1 MASITG
7 MTAGSLYAAA
17 SGKRMGGLASGLNTD
32 ELVES
37 MTAGT
42 RAKIA
47 KAEQNKTKAKW
58 KMDAYRSISSK
69 LIAFQNKF
77 TSYSSA
83 SNLRGSSI
91 FSRSIITASG
101 EYSKYV
107 KASGSGNNAGSV
119 TIAGVAQ
126 LARPTSYVSKEP
138 VSTNTMESGAIKDT
152 TDVSKLAGQSI
163 SFRYNN
169 KNFSITLDSSKD
181 YQKMED
187 VVNEINLKLSK
198 TDYNNEGKLDSQI
211 KASYEGGKLKL
222 DYASDKVRETGNTL
236 EVRAVSENFSSVLG
250 ISKGDKLTKTNALTG
265 KAVTSDD
272 IAKAHETKNMTEV
285 LAGKKFTFSYNGKTA
300 SITLGKA
307 EELAALDAKGNPD
320 LSKLDIEKVR
330 DALQKGL
337 EDAFGS
343 GRIKVSQKDI
353 EVDGKQLPTLSFETV
368 TPSGDPDNTS
378 VLALTSGDTT
388 AMKALGMKNGA
399 SNRLNLTSAIGES
412 GLKFFEKDGN
422 GNQKTISD
430 YAVRIKDN
438 ITGQEYVIDKTVD
451 GVAFSADTTVEEII
465 RAINNSDAKV
475 QVSYLSTTNKFSL
488 TSTQDGASGNFS
500 IVGGGK
506 EDEYNL
512 GEALFGKNAIN
523 GVGNE
528 NNKGYTETPGQDAII
543 YVDFDGEGGEEPVQI
558 SRGSNTFD
566 INGMTVTV
574 SGTFNT
580 KPVYKEGETDT
591 DGNPVPE
598 PGKFVLEKGYEAV
611 TFEAKPDTDKLTD
624 AVKEMV
630 ELYNEIIELSN
641 KMVSE
646 KPNRGYAPLTAEQK
660 AEMSEDDIK
669 NWNEK
674 AQEGMLFNDIDLR
687 NFTQEIRFLFGSDSE
702 SIAAWEK
709 LGIKASSSY
718 TDHGKLTFDE
728 SAFRAAVE
736 SDLDGVKDMFTALE
750 VSHVDENGKKVVTQ
764 KGGVMT
770 NIKTIFDKY
779 AGTEGATKGLFVQQ
793 AGAKE
798 SPLSM
803 LDNVLQ
809 KQMDSYD
816 DLIDSLNDKLED
828 EIEKYY
834 NKFSKLETYI
844 SNMNSQS
851 SWLSQQF
858 GGTNG

>member
-101 EYSKYV
+101 EFSKYV
-107 KASGSGNNAGSV
+107 KASGSGNNAGNV

-126 LARPTSYVSKEP
+126 LARPTSYVSSSP
-138 VSTNTMESGAIKDT
+138 VSSPVFESGEISDT

-163 SFRYNN
+163 SFKYNN
-169 KNFSITLDSSKD
+169 KSFSITLDSTKD
-181 YQKMED
+181 YNSMED

-198 TDYNNEGKLDSQI
+198 TDYNSEGKLDSQI
-211 KASYEGGKLKL
+211 KASYEDGKLKL
-222 DYASDKVRETGNTL
+222 DFASDAVRKTGNTL
-236 EVRAVSENFSSVLG
+236 EVTGVSEGIKSTLG
-250 ISKGDKLTKTNALTG
+250 INKGAKLTKTKALTG
-265 KAVTSDD
+265 KAVTDDD
-272 IAKAHETKNMTEV
+272 IKKAYDTKNMTEV
-285 LAGKKFTFSYNGKTA
+285 LAEKKFTFSYNGKTT

-307 EELAALDAKGNPD
+307 EELAMKGKDGKPD
-320 LSKLDIEKVR
+320 LSKLDMDKVC
-330 DALQKGL
+330 DTLQKEL
-337 EDAFGS
+337 NDAFGS
-343 GRIKVSQKDI
+343 GRVKVSLDDNK
-353 EVDGKQLPTLSFETV
+353 LSFKTV
-368 TPSGDPDNTS
+368 TPNGADDATS
-378 VLALTSGDTT
+378 VLALTSGDSV

-399 SNRLNLTSAIGES
+399 SNRLNLTSALGDS
-412 GLKFFEKDGN
+412 GFNFEKTLGAGKIN
-422 GNQKTISD
+422 D
-430 YAVRIKDN
+430 YAVRIRDE
-438 ITGQEYVIDKTVD
+438 ISGQEYVIDKTID
-451 GVAFSADTTVEEII
+451 GRAFDENTTIDEII
-465 RAINNSDAKV
+465 RAINSSDAKV
-475 QVSYLSTTNKFSL
+475 EVTYLSTTDKFSI
-488 TSTQDGASGNFS
+488 TSKQDGASGSFS
-500 IVGGGK
+500 IISSPAQK
-506 EDEYNL
+506 DEDGNEIDSGTQFNL

-523 GVGNE
+523 GVGNVGTDDE
-528 NNKGYTETPGQDAII
+528 GNALYAETPGQDAII
-543 YVDFDGEGGEEPVQI
+543 FVDFDGDGGEPPVQI

-574 SGTFNT
+574 TGTFNT
-580 KPVYKEGETDT
+580 EKEK
-591 DGNPVPE
+591 DGDSFKISDVN
-598 PGKFVLEKGYEAV
+598 EKV
-611 TFEAKPDTDKLTD
+611 TFEAKADTDKLTET
-624 AVKEMV
+624 VKEMV
-630 ELYNEIIELSN
+630 EMYNEIIELSN

-660 AEMSEDDIK
+660 AEMSEEDIK

-728 SAFRAAVE
+728 SAFRAALE

>member
-47 KAEQNKTKAKW
+47 KAEQNKTKARW

-101 EYSKYV
+101 EFSKYV
-107 KASGSGNNAGSV
+107 KASGNGNNTGQL

-126 LARPTSYVSKEP
+126 LARPTSYVSSNRVS
-138 VSTNTMESGAIKDT
+138 VSTLDSGEIPDT

-163 SFRYNN
+163 SFKYNN
-169 KNFSITLDSSKD
+169 KSFSITLDSSKD
-181 YQKMED
+181 YQSMDD

-198 TDYNNEGKLDSQI
+198 TDYNSEGKLDSQI

-222 DYASDKVRETGNTL
+222 DFASDSVRNTGNIL
-236 EVRAVSENFSSVLG
+236 EVTAVSDGIKSTLG
-250 ISKGDKLTKTNALTG
+250 INKGAKLTKTSALTG
-265 KAVTSDD
+265 KAVTDSD
-272 IAKAHETKNMTEV
+272 IKNAYVKKNMTEV
-285 LAGKKFTFSYNGKTA
+285 LAGKKFSFSYNGKTA
-300 SITLGKA
+300 SITLGTA
-307 EELAALDAKGNPD
+307 EELAAMGEDGKPD
-320 LSKLDIEKVR
+320 LSKLDMEKVR
-330 DALQKGL
+330 EAMQKELDDAY
-337 EDAFGS
+337 GS
-343 GRIKVSQKDI
+343 GRVKVSLNDNK
-353 EVDGKQLPTLSFETV
+353 LSFSTI
-368 TPSGDPDNTS
+368 TPNGKPDDTS
-378 VLALTSGDTT
+378 VLTLTSGDAT
-388 AMKALGMKNGA
+388 ALKAMGMTSGA
-399 SNRLNLTSAIGES
+399 SNRLNQNAAIGKS
-412 GLKFFEKDGN
+412 GFDFG
-422 GNQKTISD
+422 KTMGEGKTAADINE

-438 ITGQEYVIDKTVD
+438 ISGQEYVIDKTVD
-451 GVAFSADTTVEEII
+451 GRAFDENTTMDEII
-465 RAINNSDAKV
+465 RAINSSDAKV
-475 QVSYLSTTNKFSL
+475 EVSYLSTTDKLSI
-488 TSTQDGASGNFS
+488 TSKQDGASGDFS
-500 IVGGGK
+500 IVGNGK
-506 EDEYNL
+506 DDEFNL
-512 GEALFGKNAIN
+512 GEAIFGKNAIN
-523 GVGNE
+523 GVGKE
-528 NNKGYTETPGQDAII
+528 NNGYAVTEGQDAIVL
-543 YVDFDGEGGEEPVQI
+543 VDFDGEGGEPPVQI
-558 SRGSNTFD
+558 SRSSNTFD
-566 INGMTVTV
+566 LNGMTVTV
-574 SGTFNT
+574 SGVFNT
-580 KPVYKEGETDT
+580 KPKDGVPGEFE
-591 DGNPVPE
+591 VEE
-598 PGKFVLEKGYEAV
+598 PNEKV

>member
-47 KAEQNKTKAKW
+47 KAEQNKTKARW

-101 EYSKYV
+101 EFSKYV
-107 KASGSGNNAGSV
+107 KASGNGNNTGKV

-126 LARPTSYVSKEP
+126 LARPTSYVSSNRVS
-138 VSTNTMESGAIKDT
+138 VSTLDSGEIPDT

-163 SFRYNN
+163 SFKYNN
-169 KNFSITLDSSKD
+169 KSFSITLDSSKD
-181 YQKMED
+181 YQSMDD

-198 TDYNNEGKLDSQI
+198 TDYNSEGKLDSQI

-222 DYASDKVRETGNTL
+222 DFASDSVRNTGNIL
-236 EVRAVSENFSSVLG
+236 EVTAVSDGIKSTLG
-250 ISKGDKLTKTNALTG
+250 INKGAKLTKTNALTG

-523 GVGNE
+523 GVGNVGTDDE
-528 NNKGYTETPGQDAII
+528 GNALYAETPGQDAII
-543 YVDFDGEGGEEPVQI
+543 FVDFDGDGGEPPVQI

-574 SGTFNT
+574 TGTFNT
-580 KPVYKEGETDT
+580 EKEK
-591 DGNPVPE
+591 DGDSFKISDVN
-598 PGKFVLEKGYEAV
+598 EKV
-611 TFEAKPDTDKLTD
+611 TFEAKADTDKLTET
-624 AVKEMV
+624 VKEMV
-630 ELYNEIIELSN
+630 EMYNEIIELSN

-660 AEMSEDDIK
+660 AEMSEEDIK

>member
-7 MTAGSLYAAA
+7 TTAGSLLAAA
-17 SGKRMGGLASGLNTD
+17 SSKRMGGLVSGLDTD
-32 ELVES
+32 QLVES

-47 KAEQNKTKAKW
+47 KAEQNKTKVQW

-77 TSYSSA
+77 TSYSS
-83 SNLRGSSI
+83 STNLRGSSI

-101 EYSKYV
+101 EFSKYV
-107 KASGSGNNAGSV
+107 KASGSGNNAGNV

-126 LARPTSYVSKEP
+126 LARPTSYVSGSP
-138 VSTNTMESGAIKDT
+138 VSSSVFESGEISDT

-163 SFRYNN
+163 SFKYNN
-169 KNFSITLDSSKD
+169 KSFSITLDSTKD
-181 YQKMED
+181 YKSMED

-198 TDYNNEGKLDSQI
+198 TDYNSEGKLDSQI
-211 KASYEGGKLKL
+211 KASYADGRLKL
-222 DYASDKVRETGNTL
+222 DFASDSVRNTGNTL
-236 EVRAVSENFSSVLG
+236 EVTGVSEGIKNTLG
-250 ISKGDKLTKTNALTG
+250 INKGDKLTKTKALTG
-265 KAVTSDD
+265 KAVTDDD
-272 IAKAHETKNMTEV
+272 IKNAYDTKNMTEV
-285 LAGKKFTFSYNGKTA
+285 LAEKKFTFSYNGKTA
-300 SITLGKA
+300 SVTLGKA
-307 EELAALDAKGNPD
+307 EELAALGEDGKPD
-320 LSKLDIEKVR
+320 LSKLDMTKVR
-330 DALQKGL
+330 DAMQKEL
-337 EDAFGS
+337 NDAFGS
-343 GRIKVSQKDI
+343 GRVKVSLDDNK
-353 EVDGKQLPTLSFETV
+353 LSFKTT
-368 TPSGDPDNTS
+368 TPNGADGADDATS
-378 VLALTSGDTT
+378 VLALTSGDSV
-388 AMKALGMKNGA
+388 AMKAMGLKNGA
-399 SNRLNLTSAIGES
+399 SNRLNQTSALGDS
-412 GLKFFEKDGN
+412 GFNFEETLGA
-422 GNQKTISD
+422 GKTAADIND
-430 YAVRIKDN
+430 YAVRIRDN
-438 ITGQEYVIDKTVD
+438 ISGQEYVIDKTVD
-451 GVAFSADTTVEEII
+451 GRAFDENTTVDEII

-475 QVSYLSTTNKFSL
+475 EVSYLSTTDRFSI
-488 TSTQDGASGNFS
+488 TSKQDGASGDFS
-500 IVGGGK
+500 IISSPAQK
-506 EDEYNL
+506 DEDGNEIAPDTQFNL

-523 GVGNE
+523 GVGKK
-528 NNKGYTETPGQDAII
+528 NNGYAVTEGQDAIVF
-543 YVDFDGEGGEEPVQI
+543 VDFDGDGGEPPVQI
-558 SRGSNTFD
+558 SRSSNTFD
-566 INGMTVTV
+566 INGMTITVT
-574 SGTFNT
+574 GEFNT
-580 KPVYKEGETDT
+580 EK
-591 DGNPVPE
+591 DGD
-598 PGKFVLEKGYEAV
+598 GFKVLDANEKV
-611 TFEAKPDTDKLTD
+611 TFEAKADVDKLTD
-624 AVKEMV
+624 TVKEMV
-630 ELYNEIIELSN
+630 EMYNEIIELSN

-660 AEMSEDDIK
+660 AEMSEEDIK

-687 NFTQEIRFLFGSDSE
+687 NFTQEIRFLFGSDSA

-750 VSHVDENGKKVVTQ
+750 VSHTDENGKKVVTQ

-770 NIKTIFDKY
+770 NIKSIFDKY
-779 AGTEGATKGLFVQQ
+779 AGTEGSTKGLFVQQ

-798 SPLSM
+798 SPLSI
-803 LDNVLQ
+803 LDNALQ

-816 DLIDSLNDKLED
+816 DLIDSLNDKLEN

-851 SWLSQQF
+851 SWLMQQF